1 MTLSEAVE
9 TGDVEQ
15 VQAALAEKPDVNM
28 LGPDKR
34 TPLIEAAGRG
44 HLEIV
49 ELLLAA
55 GAEPR
60 CRDAHDE
67 TALLRAAANGHLEV
81 ARALSP
87 YAEDEERELAR
98 SFLAAAGLSEEQ
110 ATVEKESGLKRKAV
124 EFAARAAGFVGHD
137 DALDRVARVERAEKN
152 AKKK

>member
-1 MTLSEAVE
+1 MTLYEAVE

-15 VQAALAEKPDVNM
+15 VKAALAEQPDVNM
-28 LGPDKR
+28 LGTDQR
-34 TPLIEAAGRG
+34 TPLIEAAGLG

-49 ELLLAA
+49 KLLLAA

-60 CRDAHDE
+60 CRDSNDE

-87 YAEDEERELAR
+87 HAEDEERELAR
-98 SFLAAAGLSEEQ
+98 SFLAASGLSAEQ
-110 ATVEKESGLKRKAV
+110 ANVAPEGGLKRKAV
-124 EFAARAAGFVGHD
+124 EFAARAAGFVGDD
-137 DALDRVARVERAEKN
+137 DALDRLARVERAEKN

>member
-1 MTLSEAVE
+1 MTLYEAVE

-15 VQAALAEKPDVNM
+15 VKAALAMKPDVNM

-34 TPLIEAAGRG
+34 TPLIEAAGQG
-44 HLEIV
+44 ALEIV
-49 ELLLAA
+49 KLLLAA

-87 YAEDEERELAR
+87 HAEDEERELAR
-98 SFLAAAGLSEEQ
+98 SFLAAAGLTAEQ
-110 ATVEKESGLKRKAV
+110 ATVEEEVGLKRKAV

-137 DALDRVARVERAEKN
+137 DALGRVARVERAEKN